1 MNKSA
6 IIALFLASAN
16 EAVRLNQAHQQ
27 EHVFVFNTKDAE
39 QAKQIMGSLGVKPGD
54 KNVIINDIN
63 DGKNASAKTN
73 VTLSVPTVNVSNGT
87 NATNLTNAT

>member
-1 MNKSA
+1 
-6 IIALFLASAN
+6 
-16 EAVRLNQAHQQ
+16 
-27 EHVFVFNTKDAE
+27 
-39 QAKQIMGSLGVKPGD
+39 MGSLGVKPGD